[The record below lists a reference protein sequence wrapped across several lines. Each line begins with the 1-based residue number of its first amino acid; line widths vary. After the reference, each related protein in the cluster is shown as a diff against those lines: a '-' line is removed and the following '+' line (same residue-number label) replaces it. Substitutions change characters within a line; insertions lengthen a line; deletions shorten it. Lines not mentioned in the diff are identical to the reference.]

1 MTHAARAR
9 TGTLDDIATDGHVFS
24 IIAMDQRNTL
34 RRMFTAVGLE
44 ASDDDL
50 RTAKADVARVLT
62 PAATGLL
69 SDPTYG
75 VPAIAQANA
84 LAPSCGL
91 LVAAEP
97 SERRSFQGEPRTHR
111 DPELNARWL
120 LDQLAATP
128 TSSSSSSAPTARPR
142 PRAGA
147 GRGSRT
153 WSARRWPSARRSSAT
168 AAPPACRWSS
178 RTSCTSDPGE
188 DLRGQAREDAIIE
201 AARALN
207 DLDIDLLK
215 LEYPGSPEGCRRLAE
230 VLDRPWAV
238 LSAGVPFDQFTDII
252 RIAAQEGGAS
262 GFIAGRSVW
271 REVVGLTGRERLEFL
286 TVGRAP
292 PAGKAHRRRRA
303 LGAALD
309 RGKPVAPWPPPAA
322 ANSTPRRPALSNGRR
337 AFWRSR
343 HVDGARHWNGWE
355 PTYQCRVQPDSMA
368 SAAWAPVCPRPLLVL
383 SWSYGSRDHQFPRR

>member
-1 MTHAARAR
+1 MTHAAKVR
-9 TGTLDDIATDGHVFS
+9 TGTLDDIATDSHVFS

-84 LAPSCGL
+84 LAANCGL
-91 LVAAEP
+91 LIAAEP

-111 DPELNARWL
+111 DPELNAQWL
-120 LDQLAATP
+120 LDQGGDAYKFFLQLRADRP
-128 TSSSSSSAPTARPR
+128 AP
-142 PRAGA
+142 G
-147 GRGSRT
+147 
-153 WSARRWPSARRSSAT
+153 
-168 AAPPACRWSS
+168 
-178 RTSCTSDPGE
+178 PGE
-188 DLRGQAREDAIIE
+188 PDLVAEALAVCEEIIRDCRAVGVPVVIENLIYQIPGEELSGQARENAIIE

-230 VLDRPWAV
+230 ILGRPWAV

-252 RIAAQEGGAS
+252 QIATEEGGAS

-271 REVVGLTGRERLEFL
+271 REVVSLTSSEREEFL
-286 TVGRAP
+286 TSV
-292 PAGKAHRRRRA
+292 A
-303 LGAALD
+303 LPRLD
-309 RGKPVAPWPPPAA
+309 RLIDVARKSARPW
-322 ANSTPRRPALSNGRR
+322 TEV
-337 AFWRSR
+337 SR
-343 HVDGARHWNGWE
+343 
-355 PTYQCRVQPDSMA
+355 
-368 SAAWAPVCPRPLLVL
+368 
-383 SWSYGSRDHQFPRR
+383 